1 MPESTNTQPN
11 IGKLNESIQENNKD
25 IKNINLQLENQDSNC
40 VRNTVERI
48 QNKLQEHKEKTKEQ
62 LNSRSKN

>member
-11 IGKLNESIQENNKD
+11 IGKLNESIQENNED

-48 QNKLQEHKEKTKEQ
+48 QNKRQEHKEKTKEQ